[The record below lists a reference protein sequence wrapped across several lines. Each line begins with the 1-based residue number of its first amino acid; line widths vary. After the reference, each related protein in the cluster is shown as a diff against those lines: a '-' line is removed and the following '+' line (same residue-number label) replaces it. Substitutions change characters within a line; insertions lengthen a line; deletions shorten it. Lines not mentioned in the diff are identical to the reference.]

1 MIRNVTLLCLS
12 PLCLTA
18 AAQVQNALD
27 FDGINDEVTVANGS
41 AQIANAAGFSMTCW
55 VYPTQNANWPNME
68 AFAGFRDNTFC
79 DFYLLQTYGT
89 TLEGRLRNSANTVF
103 TVDSTGLLTLNTWQH
118 LALTYDGSQLALYH
132 NGVSVG
138 SVPANGLITTTAG
151 VFRIGNMPIPGSTEI
166 FLDGM
171 VDEVTLWS
179 RGLTAAEVACI
190 MNYNADPTD
199 TDLKLYYRMDQGI
212 TGGTNTGL
220 TNVIDATGHQNG
232 VASGLALT
240 GASSNWVAG
249 SPVLGTNS
257 VTICSGETYTLGG
270 QQLTTAGTYSESFP
284 TAGGCDSVVVLNL
297 AVTPVNVGV
306 VQNNFTLIAQ
316 ASPASWQWV
325 NCDNGFA
332 PVQGA
337 TQQFYTATANGNYA
351 VIVQQSGCAD
361 TSVCLAVTTV
371 GLDEHSRTNINTWF
385 DEQAD
390 ALVLDLAEA
399 TGKVDAVVLD
409 AVGRSVLRSR
419 FQAGGRVVWPMSSLS
434 PGAHLV
440 VLSGDGV
447 QHTVRF
453 MRP

>member
-1 MIRNVTLLCLS
+1 MS
-12 PLCLTA
+12 LTTM
-18 AAQVQNALD
+18 AQVQNALD
-27 FDGINDEVTVANGS
+27 FDGVNDEVTVANAS
-41 AQIANAAGFSMTCW
+41 AQIANATGFSMTCW

-118 LALTYDGSQLALYH
+118 LALTYDGSLLAMYH
-132 NGVSVG
+132 NGIAVG
-138 SVPANGLITTTAG
+138 SVPANGLITTTTG
-151 VFRIGNMPIPGSTEI
+151 MFRIGNMPIPGSTEI

-190 MNYNADPTD
+190 MTYNADPTEA
-199 TDLKLYYRMDQGI
+199 DLKLYYRLDQGV

-232 VASGLALT
+232 TASGFALT
-240 GASSNWVAG
+240 GTSSNWVAG
-249 SPVLGTNS
+249 APVLGTNS
-257 VTICSGETYTLGG
+257 VTICSGQSYTLGN
-270 QQLTTAGTYSESFP
+270 QSLTTPGTYSETFP

-316 ASPASWQWV
+316 GSPATWQWV
-325 NCDNGFA
+325 NCDNGYA

-361 TSVCLAVTTV
+361 TSICLAVTTV
-371 GLDEHSRTNINTWF
+371 GIDEAARPSLQAWY
-385 DEQAD
+385 DERAD
-390 ALVLDLAEA
+390 ALVLELTEA
-399 TGKVDAVVLD
+399 GGPVDAVVLD
-409 AVGRSVLRSR
+409 ALGRNVLRSR
-419 FQAGGRVVWPMSSLS
+419 FTAGSNVSWPMASLKT
-434 PGAHLV
+434 GAHLV
-440 VLSGDGV
+440 VLSVGGF

-453 MRP
+453 LRP